1 MKQWVVVGSLCEMGE
16 TRGLLQVPYMK
27 QVKWQVVCMKWVM
40 WWMGA
45 GSVHETGDIVDW
57 GRFPV

>member
-1 MKQWVVVGSLCEMGE
+1 MGSLCEMGE
-16 TRGLLQVPYMK
+16 TRGLLQVPCMK

-45 GSVHETGDIVDW
+45 GSVHETGDMVDW